1 MSPLP
6 PELAR
11 AQAHLAAYIVPRR
24 WFRGKAR
31 TVSGAA
37 ITAAIPLG
45 VPERTAWFT
54 VVRVAFEGGG
64 SEDYALP
71 LVRVDAP
78 RAAEARASQPHLVV
92 GDLEGGGALLDALG
106 DPQILASLFTHMTAG
121 ATHKD
126 GDAELRFRS
135 YDERLGLA
143 RGRPRL
149 LGVEQSNT
157 SVAFGEDYILK
168 VIRKLDGTSPD
179 LEMGTFLTRAGYAHA
194 AKVAGAIE
202 LVRNGGEPA
211 TAAILHRFVPNQGD
225 AWAFFLERLAAPHRG
240 DDPLGADRPL
250 VRRLAARVAEMHVLL
265 ASRPDLLAFA
275 PEQIELGER
284 ARLAE
289 GVNVSFALALG
300 TLAAR
305 RGSLTGETA
314 RLLDVIVAR
323 QDAVAA
329 RVDAFVSAA
338 APVWKTRLH
347 GDLHLGQVLVTGDDF
362 VIIDFEGE
370 PARTLA
376 ERKAKR
382 SPLADLAGLL
392 RSFHYAAVAA
402 ARSRPETDAAHCL
415 RWHREATREIVATYL
430 REAGHAPFLAP
441 AEEDTVRTLQ
451 FYLLEKCIYELHYE
465 LNNRPDW
472 IAIPVA
478 GLASLLEGHD
488 ER

>member
-6 PELAR
+6 PELAS
-11 AQAHLAAYIVPRR
+11 AEAHLAAYIVPRR
-24 WFRGKAR
+24 WFREKSR
-31 TVSGAA
+31 QVSGAA

-45 VPERTAWFT
+45 VPERQAWFA
-54 VVRVAFEGGG
+54 VVRVAFSDGG
-64 SEDYALP
+64 SADYALP
-71 LVRVDAP
+71 LVSVDA
-78 RAAEARASQPHLVV
+78 RGAAEARTSQPHLVV
-92 GDLEGGGALLDALG
+92 CDLDGGGALLDALG
-106 DPQILASLFTHMTAG
+106 DPQILALLFAHVAAG
-121 ATHKD
+121 VTCQD
-126 GDAELRFRS
+126 GDAGLRFRS

-143 RGRPRL
+143 RGNARL

-179 LEMGTFLTRAGYAHA
+179 LEMGSFLTRAGYTHA
-194 AKVAGAIE
+194 ARVAGAIE
-202 LVRNGGEPA
+202 LVRGEGETT

-225 AWAFFLERLAAPHRG
+225 AWAFFLERLAAPHEN
-240 DDPLGADRPL
+240 DDPLGEDRPL

-265 ASRPDLLAFA
+265 ASRRDLLAFA
-275 PEQIELGER
+275 PEQIDLGER
-284 ARLAE
+284 ARLADQ
-289 GVNVSFALALG
+289 VTASFALALDAL
-300 TLAAR
+300 TAR
-305 RGSLTGETA
+305 RGSLTGDIA
-314 RLLDVIVAR
+314 RILDVIVAN

-329 RVDAFVSAA
+329 RVDAFVSAP

-370 PARTLA
+370 PARPLA

-402 ARSRPETDAAHCL
+402 ARARPETDPARYQ
-415 RWHREATREIVATYL
+415 RWHRAAADEIVATYL
-430 REAGHAPFLAP
+430 REAGHAAFLAP

-451 FYLLEKCIYELHYE
+451 FYLLEKCIYELHSE

-478 GLASLLEGHD
+478 GLASLFEGPD
-488 ER
+488 GR